1 MANGDKPAY
10 RTIRNLHLGFAALAL
25 LLMSFGL
32 VFAWHSWEAEKEHEQ
47 LYLSTIVEITGNS
60 LSGYFDQYERSL
72 AALGQE
78 LPTATSADA
87 LRRAQQQLKQFH
99 QANPQLARLTL
110 STLDGRLLVADDQPI
125 ASVMPSSTDPE
136 SFKEAVQQLTGDAR
150 LRIGKARKSA
160 FNEQWVIP
168 LRYPLRGADGQYR
181 LILSAI
187 LPISEQQ
194 SFWRDVPLP
203 SNAAFGL
210 LRDDAFILSRYP
222 VPTKI
227 NYAELYGKPRDGKL
241 VDYLRQNNFPQRGI
255 TEGFNSVAKADYL
268 FAFHRLAHYPLTVFV
283 STPISNLQK
292 KWLTQAQFSLWLSAL
307 LLFGGYAIFRWSV
320 RRQMIWEGER
330 NTREETIAFLAQHDA
345 LTELPNRLLAKD
357 RLQQALA
364 YADRA
369 KAKVALLFIDLDNFK
384 AINDALGHSVGD
396 ALLRQVAIRLQ
407 GCLRETDTLSR
418 QGGDEFLIILADIR
432 DTNTVLRVVHAISDA
447 LASVF
452 RLDEQDLETTASVGI
467 AIYPDDGH
475 DQETLLKK
483 ADTAM
488 YHAKA
493 AGRNTYR
500 FFTDEMNQQADQN
513 LRMRGWLR
521 HALEHDEFV
530 LHYQPQLDLH
540 SGAVIGAEA
549 LIRLNQGGSELI
561 PPGRFI
567 GVAEDSGLI
576 VPIGNWVLRTACR
589 QAAAWRR
596 AGLSDLVMAVNIS
609 AIQFRRG
616 DLEQSVITALTDAGL
631 PPSAL
636 ELELTESMLID
647 GSEQVLGVVRRLQ
660 GIGVRFSID
669 DFGTG
674 YSSLA
679 YLKRFNVDKLKIDQS
694 FVRDMA
700 NDSDDAAIVRALI
713 QMSHSLNIKTIAEG
727 IEDDATRAMLAAQHC
742 DEGQGYFFAR
752 PLPADDFA
760 GFIAAQAASRTASAL
775 DGSGHRAT
783 VIKLPQH

>member
-1 MANGDKPAY
+1 MANRDQPTY
-10 RTIRNLHLGFAALAL
+10 RTIRNLRLGFASLTL
-25 LLMSFGL
+25 LLLFFGA
-32 VFAWHSWEAEKEHEQ
+32 VSAWHSWVAEKEHEQ
-47 LYLSTIVEITGNS
+47 LYLSTIVKITGNS
-60 LSGYFDQYERSL
+60 ISSYFDQYERAL
-72 AALGQE
+72 AGLGQT
-78 LPTATSADA
+78 LPRNTSPES
-87 LRRAQQQLKQFH
+87 LHRAHQLLKQFR

-110 STLDGRLLVADDQPI
+110 GTIDGRRLLADDQPFSTTMPEHADLDAFQQTMRQLDGKPKLI
-125 ASVMPSSTDPE
+125 IEKAKKSVFD
-136 SFKEAVQQLTGDAR
+136 QQW
-150 LRIGKARKSA
+150 I
-160 FNEQWVIP
+160 IP
-168 LRYPLRGADGQYR
+168 LRYPLQDADGQYR
-181 LILSAI
+181 LVLSAI
-187 LPISEQQ
+187 LPVSEQQ

-210 LRDDAFILSRYP
+210 LRDDGFILSRYP

-227 NYAELYGKPRDGKL
+227 NYDELYGKPRDGKL
-241 VDYLRQNNFPQRGI
+241 VDYLRQYNFPQRGV
-255 TEGFNSVAKADYL
+255 TEGYNSVAKADYL

-283 STPISNLQK
+283 STPISNLEE
-292 KWLTQAQFSLWLSAL
+292 KWLAQAQFSLWLSAL

-320 RRQMIWEGER
+320 SRQLIWEKER
-330 NTREETIAFLAQHDA
+330 DMREETIAFLAQHDA
-345 LTELPNRLLAKD
+345 LTNLPNRLLAKD
-357 RLQQALA
+357 RLQQAVA

-369 KAKVALLFIDLDNFK
+369 QAKVALLFLDLDNFK

-396 ALLRQVAIRLQ
+396 ALLQQVAMRLQ

-432 DTNTVLRVVHAISDA
+432 EAGMVLRVTQAINEA
-447 LASVF
+447 LSAVF
-452 RLDEQDLETTASVGI
+452 RLDEHDLTSTASIGI

-500 FFTDEMNQQADQN
+500 FFTEAMNQQADQG

-530 LHYQPQLDLH
+530 LHYQPQLDLG
-540 SGAVIGAEA
+540 SGTVIGAEA

-561 PPGRFI
+561 APGRFI

-576 VPIGNWVLRTACR
+576 VPIGNWVLRAACR
-589 QAAAWRR
+589 QAAAWRQ
-596 AGLSDLVMAVNIS
+596 AGMTELVMAVNIS

-616 DLEQSVITALTDAGL
+616 DLEQSVITALTEAGL

-636 ELELTESMLID
+636 ELELTESILIE
-647 GSEQVLGVVRRLQ
+647 GTEQVLDIVRRLQ
-660 GIGVRFSID
+660 AIGVRFSID

-694 FVRDMA
+694 FVRDMV
-700 NDSDDAAIVRALI
+700 DDPDDAAIVRALI

-727 IEDDATRAMLAAQHC
+727 IEDEATRALLASLRC
-742 DEGQGYFFAR
+742 DEGQGYLFAR

-760 GFIAAQAASRTASAL
+760 RYFTRILAERAPLPPASQ
-775 DGSGHRAT
+775 GAT
-783 VIKLPQH
+783 IIPLPPH